1 MLTVLIQDHPHP
13 CCQDLCV
20 WTLSFQRII
29 NFWELEDWVT
39 EIRSWKQIPWR
50 HAIPNSFLS
59 HSPRFLILQ
68 LCEKLSQTHNSV
80 TMGVPSCTILSPWVD
95 MLVHLWLL
103 RPNEVHRLNPCIKVC
118 LSSLVSAKVVWLKQ
132 WKKM

>member
-1 MLTVLIQDHPHP
+1 MLTVLIEDHPYP

-20 WTLSFQRII
+20 WMLSFQRII
-29 NFWELEDWVT
+29 NLWEPESWVI
-39 EIRSWKQIPWR
+39 EIRSWKQIPRR

-59 HSPRFLILQ
+59 HSPRFLTLQ
-68 LCEKLSQTHNSV
+68 PCEKLSQTHNSV

-103 RPNEVHRLNPCIKVC
+103 RPNEVSSKSMNQSTSF
-118 LSSLVSAKVVWLKQ
+118 LSCFCQGSLVKTM
-132 WKKM
+132 KKM